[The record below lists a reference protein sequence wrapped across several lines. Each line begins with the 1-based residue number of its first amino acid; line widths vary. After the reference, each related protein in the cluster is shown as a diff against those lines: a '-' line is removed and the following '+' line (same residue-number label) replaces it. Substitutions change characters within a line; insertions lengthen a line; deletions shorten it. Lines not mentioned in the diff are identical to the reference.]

1 MTFIIQNIIQDVIQV
16 EIQEIIVSV
25 LSHGILVVLPID
37 GVLMLSQ
44 AMDCIVPGLP
54 VVLHQDV
61 GGSAHLTGDVVLH
74 TQPGVGGAFQP
85 RLLLC
90 LD

>member
-1 MTFIIQNIIQDVIQV
+1 MENLQ
-16 EIQEIIVSV
+16 V
-25 LSHGILVVLPID
+25 LSHSVLLVLPLDRILVLA
-37 GVLMLSQ
+37 Q
-44 AMDCIVPGLP
+44 AMDRIVPGLP

-85 RLLLC
+85 RLL
-90 LD
+90 

>member
-1 MTFIIQNIIQDVIQV
+1 
-16 EIQEIIVSV
+16 
-25 LSHGILVVLPID
+25 
-37 GVLMLSQ
+37 MLSQ

-61 GGSAHLTGDVVLH
+61 GASAHLTGDVVLH